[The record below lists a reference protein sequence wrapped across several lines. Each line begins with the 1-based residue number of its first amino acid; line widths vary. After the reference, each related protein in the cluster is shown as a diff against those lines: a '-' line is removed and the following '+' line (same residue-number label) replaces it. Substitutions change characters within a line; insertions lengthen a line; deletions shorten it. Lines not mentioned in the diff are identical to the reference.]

1 MRGASATFPIG
12 RKLIS
17 STLTQFFLENLD
29 DRIWALLNDDRFIKW
44 VLKPD
49 EETNLY
55 WERWME
61 KHPEGRPLLLKAREI
76 ACDLAYSEKP
86 AQAEELANAIWTGVQ
101 EKISGMPIPMRG
113 RRTERKRRLWP
124 WMAAASVVLL
134 VVSGFLLR
142 RSGSQPVA
150 IAPPAATIREAQTV
164 ATVLREDD
172 LERSNRSLKSQQV
185 YLVDGSKVIL
195 QPGASIRHAAFLQK
209 DRRVVY
215 LEGDAFFE
223 VAKDAK
229 RPFYVY
235 THDLVVHVLGTSF
248 KVTNKKNGDITVLVH
263 SGKVAVSKKTGAAQQ
278 ALILEPNHLA
288 FYNELTHGLV
298 SSVVAQPSDNPPQA
312 GEIPSAPVTSFNF
325 EETPVN
331 FIFAVLQD
339 AYGIPLHYDAK
350 TFSGCRI
357 TTSLADETFEEKL
370 KIICTAIGAT
380 YKIGSNGVFLDGKPC
395 K

>member
-1 MRGASATFPIG
+1 MTEYAGGVCYISYRTKLTGNRTFF
-12 RKLIS
+12 

-29 DRIWALLNDDRFIKW
+29 DRIWVLLNDDHFINW
-44 VLKPD
+44 VLNPD
-49 EETNLY
+49 AETILY

-61 KHPEGRPLLLKAREI
+61 EHPDGRPLLLKAREI

-86 AQAEELANAIWTGVQ
+86 AQAQELADAIWAGVQ
-101 EKISGMPIPMRG
+101 QDIAETP
-113 RRTERKRRLWP
+113 RKRRLWP
-124 WMAAASVVLL
+124 WLAAASVVLL
-134 VVSGFLLR
+134 LAGGFLLR
-142 RSGSQPVA
+142 PTSRPVA
-150 IAPPAATIREAQTV
+150 VNSPTAITGDTQKVATTIRE
-164 ATVLREDD
+164 DG
-172 LERSNRSLKSQQV
+172 LERSNRSAKSQQV

-209 DRRVVY
+209 DKRIVY
-215 LEGDAFFE
+215 LDGDATFE
-223 VAKDAK
+223 VVKDAK

-248 KVTNKKNGDITVLVH
+248 NVTHKENGDITVLVH
-263 SGKVAVSKKTGAAQQ
+263 SGKVAVSKKTGPAQP

-288 FYNELTHGLV
+288 LYTWQTHGLV
-298 SSVVAQPSDNPPQA
+298 SSVVASPSDNTPLA
-312 GEIPSAPVTSFNF
+312 GEVPEAPVAPSFNF
-325 EETPVN
+325 EETPVSQL
-331 FIFAVLQD
+331 FAVLQD

-380 YKIGSNGVFLDGKPC
+380 YRIESNGVFLDGRPC